1 VPRFAVKLRE
11 LPIVAGNLTNVASR
25 ATLAF
30 LLKTFRHKGLKELW
44 ETGRTAKVPA
54 NLWTRCLNRLTV
66 LNRAALVREATGSGF
81 DTHPLAGT
89 NPVRYAL
96 SVSGPWRITFQFE
109 NGDAH
114 AVDLEQY
121 H

>member
-1 VPRFAVKLRE
+1 MLHRVLHFDLV
-11 LPIVAGNLTNVASR
+11 
-25 ATLAF
+25 
-30 LLKTFRHKGLKELW
+30 LKTFRHKGLKDLW

-54 NLWTRCLNRLTV
+54 NLCTRCLNRLTV
-66 LNRAALVREATGSGF
+66 LNRAVHVREATGSGF

-89 NPVRYAL
+89 NPLRYSL

-109 NGDAH
+109 NGDAY